1 MMMLVLMM
9 IMITMRKNICLVD
22 YHDDDDG
29 DDEGCLFGAT
39 GERVVQWRLLHE
51 KQFFAFDQ
59 LLQNMFFSF
68 KYFTRIFCNF
78 NLSGF
83 DQLIVRII
91 F

>member
-59 LLQNMFFSF
+59 LLVGSRKNISKYVFFFQIFYQN
-68 KYFTRIFCNF
+68 I
-78 NLSGF
+78 L
-83 DQLIVRII
+83 QL
-91 F
+91 